1 MNTVYSCIK
10 GLGFYVPDTIVT
22 NDDLTQYMDTS
33 DAWIQE
39 RTGIKQRR
47 YFTYGKDTNASM
59 ATAASRMAL
68 DRAGL
73 EASQVDL
80 IVYATI
86 TPDYYFPGSAFLMQ
100 RELGLEGIGVI
111 DIRNQ
116 CSGFVYALSIADQ
129 FIKTGMYK
137 TVLVVGSEI
146 QSTFLDK
153 SNAGRG
159 VAVIFGDGAGAAIL
173 QATTDPE
180 HRVLSTHLHADGRY
194 AEELYVRDPGS
205 SREGRWLSETTLTE
219 GNYNVTMNGNT
230 VFKHAVVRFME
241 VINESLAANGYQPED
256 LSLLVPHQANV
267 RISDYVRQQMNLPEE
282 KVFNNIQHYGN
293 TTAAS
298 IPIALTEAF
307 EADWIKP
314 GDLVCLAAFG
324 SGFTWASALIKW

>member
-1 MNTVYSCIK
+1 MNTVYSSIK
-10 GLGFYVPDTIVT
+10 GLGFYVPENVVT
-22 NDDLTQYMDTS
+22 NNDLTQYMDTS

-59 ATAASRMAL
+59 AAAASRMAL

-73 EASQVDL
+73 EPKDVDL

-100 RELGLEGIGVI
+100 RELGLEGVGVI

-129 FIKTGMYK
+129 FIKTEMSK
-137 TVLVVGSEI
+137 TILVVGSEI
-146 QSTFLDK
+146 QSTFLNK
-153 SNAGRG
+153 NNEGRG
-159 VAVIFGDGAGAAIL
+159 VAVIFGDGAGAAVL

-205 SREGRWLSETTLTE
+205 SRDGRWISETTLTD

-241 VINESLAANGYQPED
+241 VITESLEANGYKPED
-256 LSLLVPHQANV
+256 LALLVPHQANI

-282 KVFNNIQHYGN
+282 KVFNNIQKYGN

-307 EADWIKP
+307 EEGRIKP

>member
-1 MNTVYSCIK
+1 MNSVYSTIK
-10 GLGFYVPDTIVT
+10 GLGFYVPDNVVT
-22 NDDLTQYMDTS
+22 NDALTQYMDTS

-73 EASQVDL
+73 EASAVDL

-129 FIKTGMYK
+129 FIKTGMY
-137 TVLVVGSEI
+137 TTILVVGSEI
-146 QSTFLDK
+146 QSSLLNK
-153 SNAGRG
+153 SNEGRG
-159 VAVIFGDGAGAAIL
+159 VAVIFGDGAGAAVL

-194 AEELYVRDPGS
+194 AEDLYIRDPGS
-205 SREGRWLSETTLTE
+205 SRDGQWITEATLAEGQ
-219 GNYNVTMNGNT
+219 YNVTMNGNA

-241 VINESLAANGYQPED
+241 VINESLMANGYQPED
-256 LSLLVPHQANV
+256 LALLVPHQANI
-267 RISDYVRQQMNLPEE
+267 RISGYVQQQMNLPDE
-282 KVFNNIQHYGN
+282 KVFNNIQKYGN

-307 EADWIKP
+307 EQGRIRT

>member
-1 MNTVYSCIK
+1 MNQTYSKIS
-10 GLGFYVPDTIVT
+10 GLGFYVPDTVVT
-22 NDDLTQYMDTS
+22 NDDLTQYMDTN

-68 DRAGL
+68 ERACVD
-73 EASQVDL
+73 AKSVDL

-100 RELGLEGIGVI
+100 RELGLEGIAVI
-111 DIRNQ
+111 DIRQQ

-146 QSTFLDK
+146 QSSLLNKTTE
-153 SNAGRG
+153 GRG
-159 VAVIFGDGAGAAIL
+159 VAVIFGDGAGAAVV

-180 HRVLSTHLHADGRY
+180 HRILSTHLHADGRF
-194 AEELYVRDPGS
+194 AEDLYVKDPGS
-205 SREGRWLSETTLTE
+205 SRDGRWLTEATIAE
-219 GNYNVTMNGNT
+219 GNYNVTMNGSA
-230 VFKHAVVRFME
+230 VFKHAVVRFAE
-241 VINESLAANGYQPED
+241 VINESLTANGLQPED
-256 LSLLVPHQANV
+256 LSLLVPHQANI
-267 RISDYVRQQMNLPEE
+267 RISNYVQQQMNLPDE
-282 KVFNNIQHYGN
+282 KVFNNIQLYGN

-298 IPIALTEAF
+298 IPIALTEAS
-307 EADWIKP
+307 EQGRVEP
-314 GDLVCLAAFG
+314 GDLICLAAFG
-324 SGFTWASALIKW
+324 SGFTWASALIRW

>member
-1 MNTVYSCIK
+1 MNTVYSSIK
-10 GLGFYVPDTIVT
+10 GLGFYVPDTVVT

-59 ATAASRMAL
+59 AAAASRMAL

-73 EASQVDL
+73 EPSTVDL

-137 TVLVVGSEI
+137 NILVVGSEI
-146 QSTFLDK
+146 QSSFLNK
-153 SNAGRG
+153 SNEGRG
-159 VAVIFGDGAGAAIL
+159 VAVIFGDGAGAAVL

-180 HRVLSTHLHADGRY
+180 HRILSTHLHADGRY

-205 SREGRWLSETTLTE
+205 SREGQWISEATLADKQ
-219 GNYNVTMNGNT
+219 YNVTMNGNT

-241 VINESLAANGYQPED
+241 VINESLAANGLQPDD
-256 LSLLVPHQANV
+256 LALLVPHQANI
-267 RISDYVRQQMNLPEE
+267 RISGYVQQQMNLPDD
-282 KVFNNIQHYGN
+282 KVFNNIQKYGN

-307 EADWIKP
+307 EQGRIKP

>member
-1 MNTVYSCIK
+1 MNTVYSSIK
-10 GLGFYVPDTIVT
+10 GLGFYVPDNVVT

-73 EASQVDL
+73 EASAVDL

-100 RELGLEGIGVI
+100 RELGLDGIGVI

-137 TVLVVGSEI
+137 TILVVGSEI
-146 QSTFLDK
+146 QSSLLNK
-153 SNAGRG
+153 SNEGRG
-159 VAVIFGDGAGAAIL
+159 VAVIFGDGAGAAVV

-180 HRVLSTHLHADGRY
+180 HRILSTHLHADGRY
-194 AEELYVRDPGS
+194 AEELYIRDPGS
-205 SREGRWLSETTLTE
+205 SRDGQWITDATVAE
-219 GNYNVTMNGNT
+219 GNYNVTMNGNA

-241 VINESLAANGYQPED
+241 VINESLTANGFQPDD
-256 LSLLVPHQANV
+256 LSLLVPHQANI
-267 RISDYVRQQMNLPEE
+267 RISGYVQQQMNLPDE
-282 KVFNNIQHYGN
+282 KVFNNIQLYGN

-307 EADWIKP
+307 EQGRIKP

>member
-1 MNTVYSCIK
+1 MNTIYSSIK
-10 GLGFYVPDTIVT
+10 GLGFYVPDNIVT
-22 NDDLTQYMDTS
+22 NNDLTQYMDTS

-47 YFTYGKDTNASM
+47 YFTPGKDTNASM

-73 EASQVDL
+73 AAKDVDL

-116 CSGFVYALSIADQ
+116 CSGFVYGLSIADQ

-137 TVLVVGSEI
+137 TILVVGSEI

-159 VAVIFGDGAGAAIL
+159 VAVIFGDGAGAAVL
-173 QATTDPE
+173 QATTDPD

-205 SREGRWLSETTLTE
+205 SREGRWISEATLTD
-219 GNYNVTMNGNT
+219 GNYNVTMNGNA

-241 VINESLAANGYQPED
+241 VINESLEVNGYKADD
-256 LSLLVPHQANV
+256 LALLVPHQANI
-267 RISDYVRQQMNLPEE
+267 RISEYVRQQMNLPEE
-282 KVFNNIQHYGN
+282 KVFNNIQQYGN

-298 IPIALTEAF
+298 IPIAMTEAF
-307 EADWIKP
+307 EQGRIKS
-314 GDLVCLAAFG
+314 GDLICLAAFG

>member
-1 MNTVYSCIK
+1 MTYSTIT
-10 GLGFYVPDTIVT
+10 GLGFYVPENVVT
-22 NDDLTQYMDTS
+22 NNDLTQFMNTTDQ
-33 DAWIQE
+33 WIQD
-39 RTGIKQRR
+39 RTGIQQRR
-47 YFTYGKDTNASM
+47 YFTHGKDTNASM

-68 DRAGL
+68 DRANL
-73 EASQVDL
+73 QPADVDL
-80 IVYATI
+80 IVFATI

-137 TVLVVGSEI
+137 TILVVGSEI
-146 QSTFLDK
+146 QSSWINK
-153 SNAGRG
+153 STEGRN
-159 VAVIFGDGAGAAIL
+159 VAVIFGDGAGAAVL
-173 QATTDPE
+173 QATNDPE

-194 AEELYVRDPGS
+194 AEDLYVKEPGS
-205 SREGRWLSETTLTE
+205 SRPGRAATKEMIDEG
-219 GNYNVTMNGNT
+219 GFDVVMNGNA
-230 VFKHAVVRFME
+230 VFKHAIVRFSE
-241 VINESLAANGYQPED
+241 VINESLDANGYKAD
-256 LSLLVPHQANV
+256 NIALLVPHQANI
-267 RISDYVRQQMNLPEE
+267 RSSDYVRQQMGLPEE
-282 KVFNNIQHYGN
+282 RVVSNIHKYGN

-307 EADWIKP
+307 DEGRIKP

>member
-1 MNTVYSCIK
+1 MSTTHSRIK
-10 GLGFYVPDTIVT
+10 GLGFYVPDNIVT

-33 DAWIQE
+33 DAWIQD

-73 EASQVDL
+73 EAKDVDL

-116 CSGFVYALSIADQ
+116 CSGFIYALSIADQ

-137 TVLVVGSEI
+137 TVLVIGSEI
-146 QSTFLDK
+146 QSSYLNK
-153 SNAGRG
+153 SNEGRG
-159 VAVIFGDGAGAAIL
+159 VAVIFGDGAGAAVL

-180 HRVLSTHLHADGRY
+180 HCILSTHLHADGRY

-205 SREGRWLSETTLTE
+205 SREGQWINETTLADKQ
-219 GNYNVTMNGNT
+219 YNVTMNGNT

-241 VINESLAANGYQPED
+241 VIKESLEANGYTAND
-256 LSLLVPHQANV
+256 ISLLVPHQANI

-282 KVFNNIQHYGN
+282 KVFNNIQQYGN

-307 EADWIKP
+307 EKGHIQP
-314 GDLVCLAAFG
+314 GDLICLAAFG
-324 SGFTWASALIKW
+324 SGFTWASALIRW

>member
-1 MNTVYSCIK
+1 MTPTYSKIS
-10 GLGFYVPDTIVT
+10 GLGFYVPDNIVT
-22 NDDLTQYMDTS
+22 NDDLTQYMDTN

-68 DRAGL
+68 DRAGVDVK
-73 EASQVDL
+73 SVDL

-100 RELGLEGIGVI
+100 RELGLEGIAVI
-111 DIRNQ
+111 DIRQQ

-129 FIKTGMYK
+129 FIKSGMYK

-146 QSTFLDK
+146 QSSLLNK
-153 SNAGRG
+153 STEGRG
-159 VAVIFGDGAGAAIL
+159 VAVIFGDGAGAAVV
-173 QATTDPE
+173 QATTDPA
-180 HRVLSTHLHADGRY
+180 HRILSTHLHADGRF
-194 AEELYVRDPGS
+194 AEDLYVRDPGS
-205 SREGRWLSETTLTE
+205 SRDGRWITEATVAE
-219 GNYNVTMNGNT
+219 GNYNVTMNGSA
-230 VFKHAVVRFME
+230 VFKHAVVRFAE
-241 VINESLAANGYQPED
+241 VINESLTANGFQPED
-256 LSLLVPHQANV
+256 LSLLVPHQANI
-267 RISDYVRQQMNLPEE
+267 RISNYVQQQMNLPEE
-282 KVFNNIQHYGN
+282 KVFNNIQLYGN

-307 EADWIKP
+307 EQGRVKP

-324 SGFTWASALIKW
+324 SGFTWASALIRW